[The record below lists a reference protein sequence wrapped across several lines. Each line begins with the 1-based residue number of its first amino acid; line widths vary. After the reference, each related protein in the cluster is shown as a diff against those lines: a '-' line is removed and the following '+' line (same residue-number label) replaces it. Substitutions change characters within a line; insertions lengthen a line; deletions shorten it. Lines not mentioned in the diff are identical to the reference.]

1 MADAASRLMLAS
13 AAFCDIIFEETL
25 NKSSAVDGGYFPPIH
40 RFEKLEIHKV
50 FLHFSNLDLTENLS
64 PSTLADLIRASL
76 SNTARYAIA
85 ELCGAA
91 LKVGEYM
98 QTLRGKLFLSGM
110 DENAASLARKWGLGL
125 ELTDFCEARKL
136 EEPAAMEAARARC
149 SGIGSLWLH
158 APFAELSPCAIDPR
172 VREVVML
179 RFRQTVQAAL
189 ALGIRRIVV
198 HSGYIPLVYFPE
210 WFTARSVEF
219 WREFLQD
226 APDGLCLALENVM
239 EPEPDMLVQI
249 AAGVDD
255 PRFGLCLDVG
265 HANTRVS
272 ETPPLDWIAPMAPWL
287 RHVHLHN
294 NDGDWDLHDA
304 LGQGMIPMPDILA
317 ALAELSPAADYTI
330 ENQNCEPSL
339 RWLCARGYLE
349 EP

>member
-1 MADAASRLMLAS
+1 
-13 AAFCDIIFEETL
+13 
-25 NKSSAVDGGYFPPIH
+25 
-40 RFEKLEIHKV
+40 
-50 FLHFSNLDLTENLS
+50 
-64 PSTLADLIRASL
+64 
-76 SNTARYAIA
+76 
-85 ELCGAA
+85 
-91 LKVGEYM
+91 M
-98 QTLRGKLFLSGM
+98 QSLRGKLFLSGM

-158 APFAELSPCAIDPR
+158 APFDFRDAAEL
-172 VREVVML
+172 VVGL
-179 RFRQTVQAAL
+179 GVFKLLLKFPLPGGVGGEGIAGAAL

-219 WREFLQD
+219 WREFLRD

-239 EPEPDMLVQI
+239 EPGPDMLVQI

-317 ALAELSPAADYTI
+317 ALAEQCPAADYTI
-330 ENQNCEPSL
+330 ENQNCELSL

>member
-1 MADAASRLMLAS
+1 MQ
-13 AAFCDIIFEETL
+13 
-25 NKSSAVDGGYFPPIH
+25 
-40 RFEKLEIHKV
+40 
-50 FLHFSNLDLTENLS
+50 
-64 PSTLADLIRASL
+64 SL
-76 SNTARYAIA
+76 
-85 ELCGAA
+85 
-91 LKVGEYM
+91 
-98 QTLRGKLFLSGM
+98 QGKLFLSGM

-136 EEPAAMEAARARC
+136 EEPAAMEAARVRC

-219 WREFLQD
+219 WREFLRD

-239 EPEPDMLVQI
+239 EPGPDMLVQI

-317 ALAELSPAADYTI
+317 ALAEQCPAADYTI
-330 ENQNCEPSL
+330 ENQNCELSL

>member
-1 MADAASRLMLAS
+1 MRRL
-13 AAFCDIIFEETL
+13 
-25 NKSSAVDGGYFPPIH
+25 
-40 RFEKLEIHKV
+40 R
-50 FLHFSNLDLTENLS
+50 
-64 PSTLADLIRASL
+64 
-76 SNTARYAIA
+76 
-85 ELCGAA
+85 
-91 LKVGEYM
+91 
-98 QTLRGKLFLSGM
+98 
-110 DENAASLARKWGLGL
+110 
-125 ELTDFCEARKL
+125 
-136 EEPAAMEAARARC
+136 
-149 SGIGSLWLH
+149 
-158 APFAELSPCAIDPR
+158 ELSPCAIDPR
-172 VREVVML
+172 VRGVVML

-210 WFTARSVEF
+210 WFTARSVELL
-219 WREFLQD
+219 REFLRD

-317 ALAELSPAADYTI
+317 ALAEQCPAADYTI

-349 EP
+349 EPSTEQEFQTLSPASHPPGVTAPRWTLPPAVRQSWPSRRGSLGTLGAYLHPAGRTDRPGEKSDRPLLPRARVRGG

>member
-1 MADAASRLMLAS
+1 
-13 AAFCDIIFEETL
+13 
-25 NKSSAVDGGYFPPIH
+25 
-40 RFEKLEIHKV
+40 
-50 FLHFSNLDLTENLS
+50 
-64 PSTLADLIRASL
+64 
-76 SNTARYAIA
+76 
-85 ELCGAA
+85 
-91 LKVGEYM
+91 M
-98 QTLRGKLFLSGM
+98 QSLRGKLFLSGM

-219 WREFLQD
+219 WREFLRD

-239 EPEPDMLVQI
+239 EPGPDMLVQI

-317 ALAELSPAADYTI
+317 ALAEQCPAADYTI
-330 ENQNCEPSL
+330 ENQNCELSL

>member
-1 MADAASRLMLAS
+1 MERR
-13 AAFCDIIFEETL
+13 TL
-25 NKSSAVDGGYFPPIH
+25 KK
-40 RFEKLEIHKV
+40 KL
-50 FLHFSNLDLTENLS
+50 
-64 PSTLADLIRASL
+64 
-76 SNTARYAIA
+76 Y
-85 ELCGAA
+85 
-91 LKVGEYM
+91 
-98 QTLRGKLFLSGM
+98 LSGI
-110 DENAASLARKWGLGL
+110 DGRAAQLARENGLGY
-125 ELTDFCEARKL
+125 EIADFCYAPVL
-136 EEPAAMEAARARC
+136 EDPVRRAEVRAQMA
-149 SGIGSLWLH
+149 GIGRFWLH

-219 WREFLQD
+219 WREFLRD

-239 EPEPDMLVQI
+239 EPGPDMLVQI

-294 NDGDWDLHDA
+294 NAGHNDLHDP
-304 LGQGMIPMPDILA
+304 LGQGTLA
-317 ALAELSPAADYTI
+317 MEQVLDTVLTLCPAATFTL
-330 ENQNCEPSL
+330 ENQDCGPSL
-339 RWLCARGYLE
+339 DWLRQHGYGANT
-349 EP
+349 